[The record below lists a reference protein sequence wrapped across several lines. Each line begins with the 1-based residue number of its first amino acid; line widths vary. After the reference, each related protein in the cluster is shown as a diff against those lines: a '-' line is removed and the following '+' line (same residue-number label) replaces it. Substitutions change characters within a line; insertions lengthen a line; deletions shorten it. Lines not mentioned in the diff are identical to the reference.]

1 MSSKPTL
8 RLDWCSHQAAKYA
21 VEHWHYSQSLP
32 TPPLVK
38 VGVWEDDRYIGC
50 VLFSRGANNN
60 IGKSYGL
67 RSTEVAELTR
77 VALDKHISPVSRIV
91 AVAIRFLRT
100 QSDGLRL
107 IVSYADPSHGH
118 VGGIYQ
124 AGGWMYVGQ
133 SPSSV
138 EYIAPDGKQWHG
150 RMVSATG
157 RQRVYGVER
166 AVWRHDQCRPVTVP
180 GKYKYLMPLD
190 QAMRAQIAPLA
201 KPYPKRAGSIDS
213 DATAYHADQGG
224 ATPTPA
230 LQRSAAD

>member
-1 MSSKPTL
+1 
-8 RLDWCSHQAAKYA
+8 
-21 VEHWHYSQSLP
+21 
-32 TPPLVK
+32 
-38 VGVWEDDRYIGC
+38 
-50 VLFSRGANNN
+50 
-60 IGKSYGL
+60 
-67 RSTEVAELTR
+67 
-77 VALDKHISPVSRIV
+77 
-91 AVAIRFLRT
+91 
-100 QSDGLRL
+100 
-107 IVSYADPSHGH
+107 
-118 VGGIYQ
+118 
-124 AGGWMYVGQ
+124 MYVGQ

-190 QAMRAQIAPLA
+190 QAMRAQIVPLA